1 MWTFSEPWLDCAKV
15 GYQPDLQSD
24 ITTIAE
30 VVFEALTFDA
40 CPAAFFSS

>member
-1 MWTFSEPWLDCAKV
+1 VWTFSEPWLDSPKV

-40 CPAAFFSS
+40 CLATFFSP